1 MKYIYSLIIVC
12 SFLGCKKQIEQI
24 QANLVIDAMTTG
36 QWKMASFKD
45 GSNDV
50 TTDFSP
56 YTFQFN
62 KNYTVNAIKNGQ
74 VESTGTWNADA
85 DAKTI
90 SSNFNPPA
98 LNPLPLLNGTW
109 KITNNSW
116 TFVEANQDVN
126 GTLRTLRL
134 EKL

>member
-1 MKYIYSLIIVC
+1 MKYVIAVILVIGLAS
-12 SFLGCKKQIEQI
+12 CKKQIEKI
-24 QANLVIDAMTTG
+24 QTNLVIEAMTTG
-36 QWKMASFKD
+36 QWKMVSFKD
-45 GSNDV
+45 GSTDL
-50 TTDFSP
+50 TQDFSP
-56 YTFQFN
+56 YTFQF
-62 KNYTVNAIKNGQ
+62 KTNYTVDAIKNSV
-74 VESTGTWNADA
+74 VESSGTWNADA

-98 LNPLPLLNGTW
+98 TNPLPFLNGTW

-116 TFVEANQDVN
+116 TFVEANQTVN

>member
-1 MKYIYSLIIVC
+1 MKYVFAVILVIGLAS
-12 SFLGCKKQIEQI
+12 CKKQIEKI
-24 QANLVIDAMTTG
+24 QTNLVIEAMTTG
-36 QWKMASFKD
+36 QWKMVSFKD
-45 GSNDV
+45 GSTDL
-50 TTDFSP
+50 TQDFSP
-56 YTFQFN
+56 YTFQF
-62 KNYTVNAIKNGQ
+62 KTNYTVDAIKNSV
-74 VESTGTWNADA
+74 VESSGTWNADA

-98 LNPLPLLNGTW
+98 TNPLPFLNGTW

-116 TFVEANQDVN
+116 TFVEANQTVN

>member
-1 MKYIYSLIIVC
+1 MKYIYGLILLC
-12 SFLGCKKQIEQI
+12 SIFGCKKQIEKI
-24 QANLVIDAMTTG
+24 QANLVIDAMTSG
-36 QWKMASFKD
+36 QWKVVSFKD
-45 GSNDV
+45 GTTDV

-62 KNYTVNAIKNGQ
+62 KNYSVDAIKNAL
-74 VESTGTWNADA
+74 VESSGTWNADA
-85 DAKTI
+85 NAKTI

-116 TFVEANQDVN
+116 TFVEASQDVN
-126 GTLRTLRL
+126 GTIRTLRL

>member
-1 MKYIYSLIIVC
+1 MKYVIAVILVIGLAS
-12 SFLGCKKQIEQI
+12 CKKQIEKI
-24 QANLVIDAMTTG
+24 QTNLVIEAMTTG
-36 QWKMASFKD
+36 QWKMVSFKD
-45 GSNDV
+45 GSTDL
-50 TTDFSP
+50 TQDFSP

-62 KNYTVNAIKNGQ
+62 TNYTVDAIKNSV
-74 VESTGTWNADA
+74 VESSGTWNADA

-98 LNPLPLLNGTW
+98 TNPLPFLNGTW

-116 TFVEANQDVN
+116 TFVEANQTVN

>member
-1 MKYIYSLIIVC
+1 MKYTIALILI
-12 SFLGCKKQIEQI
+12 LGLFSCKKTIEKI
-24 QANLVIDAMTTG
+24 QTNLVIEAMTTG
-36 QWKMASFKD
+36 QWKIVSFKD
-45 GSNDV
+45 GS
-50 TTDFSP
+50 TDMAQDFAP
-56 YTFQFN
+56 YSFQFKTN
-62 KNYTVNAIKNGQ
+62 LTVDAIKNNM
-74 VESTGTWNADA
+74 VETSGTWNADA

-90 SSNFNPPA
+90 SSNFNIQA
-98 LNPLPLLNGTW
+98 MNPIPYLNGTW